1 MCYIRWE
8 GLFVKRVNMKGLFG
22 KGVIMG
28 GVSLANR
35 GKMGGFWAKSPSL
48 SSPHAGKQGRG
59 RRIAGDA

>member
-35 GKMGGFWAKSPSL
+35 GKVGGFSAKSPSL
-48 SSPHAGKQGRG
+48 SSPRAGKQGMGWRV
-59 RRIAGDA
+59 AADA